1 MWKSQIE
8 NSPLSENS
16 QKLNFT
22 QATTKN
28 VVSKQLLPAYAIHIR
43 HRKVTVS
50 FTFFQVSSKLL
61 SYFQERSGRAILS
74 HVVENSTAAERVT

>member
-16 QKLNFT
+16 QNYLT